1 MTAQFSPKSD
11 EERTMLMA
19 HLVKGGAQLLLD
31 ERGEVAPYAL
41 RLLGKNAD
49 PKTYFPKDQNPSASF
64 EELFERSVAWAREDE
79 AGIEIVGVAVISAM
93 ENEADAEAM
102 AIGAQLETPS
112 GSLFLFFPCVVEG
125 KRTHVGE
132 FEVLDELLVPEGIRW
147 RLLH

>member
-1 MTAQFSPKSD
+1 MTVQFSPKSD

-31 ERGEVAPYAL
+31 KRGEVAPYAL
-41 RLLGKNAD
+41 RLLGQNAD

-132 FEVLDELLVPEGIRW
+132 FEVLDQLLVPEGIRW

>member
-1 MTAQFSPKSD
+1 MTAQFNPRND

-31 ERGEVAPYAL
+31 TRGEVAPYAL
-41 RLLGKNAD
+41 RLLGKNDD
-49 PKTYFPKDQNPSASF
+49 PKTYFPKDQNPNASF

-79 AGIEIVGVAVISAM
+79 AGAEIVGVAVISAM
-93 ENEADAEAM
+93 ENEADADAV
-102 AIGAQLETPS
+102 AIGAQLETQS
-112 GSLFLFFPCVVEG
+112 GSLFLFFPCEVNG
-125 KRTHVGE
+125 KHTTVGE

>member
-1 MTAQFSPKSD
+1 MTAQFTPRND

-31 ERGEVAPYAL
+31 QRGEVAPYAL

-49 PKTYFPKDQNPSASF
+49 PKTYFPKDQNPTANF
-64 EELFERSVAWAREDE
+64 EELFEQSVAWARQDE
-79 AGIEIVGVAVISAM
+79 AGAEIVGVAVISAM
-93 ENEADAEAM
+93 ENEADADAL
-102 AIGAQLETPS
+102 AIGAQLETQS
-112 GSLFLFFPCVVEG
+112 GSLFLFFPCVVNG
-125 KRTHVGE
+125 KHTHVGE

>member
-1 MTAQFSPKSD
+1 MTAQFSPKND
-11 EERTMLMA
+11 EERTLLMA

-31 ERGEVAPYAL
+31 KRGEVAPYAL

-49 PKTYFPKDQNPSASF
+49 AKTYFPKDQNPSASF

-79 AGIEIVGVAVISAM
+79 AGAEIVGVAVISAM
-93 ENEADAEAM
+93 ENEADADAM

-125 KRTHVGE
+125 QRTHVGQ

>member
-1 MTAQFSPKSD
+1 
-11 EERTMLMA
+11 MLMA

-41 RLLGKNAD
+41 RLLGQNAE
-49 PKTYFPKDQNPSASF
+49 PKTYFPKDQHPRAGF
-64 EELFERSVAWAREDE
+64 EELFERAVAWARQDE
-79 AGIEIVGVAVISAM
+79 AGVEIVGVAVISAM

-102 AIGAQLETPS
+102 AVGAQLETPS